1 MKYRQPCTVVPYTVE
16 HLEDVSLIDRLCFI
30 DPWFK
35 RAFRDELSADCAMN
49 LVAVGPD
56 EALHTLGYCLARV
69 IIDECTINRLAVHP
83 GYQRKGI
90 ATRLLT
96 ACLHR
101 AGLQGATSCF
111 IDVRAGNTAAQG
123 LYEGHGFKNIGLRR
137 SYYQI
142 GAEDAILMRCAI
154 DTSKFSRT
162 VNRE

>member
-1 MKYRQPCTVVPYTVE
+1 MKFRQPCTVVPYTAE

-35 RAFRDELSADCAMN
+35 RSFMDELNADCALN

-56 EALHTLGYCLARV
+56 ETMHTLGYCLARV
-69 IIDECTINRLAVHP
+69 VIDECTINRLAVHP
-83 GYQRKGI
+83 DHQRNGI
-90 ATRLLT
+90 AARLLKT
-96 ACLHR
+96 CLHR

-123 LYEGHGFKNIGLRR
+123 LYERHGFKHIGTR
-137 SYYQI
+137 SGYYQI

-154 DTSKFSRT
+154 DTSKFSKT
-162 VNRE
+162 VHRE

>member
-1 MKYRQPCTVVPYTVE
+1 MKFRQPCTVVPYAAE

-35 RAFRDELSADCAMN
+35 RAFMDELNADCALN
-49 LVAVGPD
+49 LVAVSP
-56 EALHTLGYCLARV
+56 EETMHTLGYCLARV
-69 IIDECTINRLAVHP
+69 VIDECTINRLAVHP
-83 GYQRKGI
+83 DYQRNGI

-96 ACLHR
+96 ACLYR

-123 LYEGHGFKNIGLRR
+123 LYAGHDFKHIGTR
-137 SYYQI
+137 SGYYQI

-154 DTSKFSRT
+154 DTSKFSET
-162 VNRE
+162 VHRE